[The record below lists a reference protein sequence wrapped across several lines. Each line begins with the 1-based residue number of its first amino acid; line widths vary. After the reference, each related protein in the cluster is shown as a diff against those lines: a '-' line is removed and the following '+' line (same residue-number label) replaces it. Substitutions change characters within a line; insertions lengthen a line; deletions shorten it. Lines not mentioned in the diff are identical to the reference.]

1 MKRPLFFLAIAFV
14 SGICFGRGLRPDGL
28 TLFLLIFTGLV
39 LLLRSYLSSERRNK
53 ENGHRLV
60 EFSTFDPF
68 HRIGL
73 NTSDQIIQRKTVFS
87 LFLLFALLVFLIAA
101 AYSRA
106 AMEGAGRKRERLEA
120 ESASVKITGIVSSL
134 TVKEDSIQCILT
146 DAKVITSHG
155 ILTPGSL
162 LVYPKIESDS
172 SALAWKSDG
181 TEKESNTES
190 DLKTSDHSDSSDSKS
205 AQKRPASS
213 EFSEEWRP
221 GCHVRLT
228 GQISALEPAR
238 NPGNFNARSYYE
250 ARGILCA
257 VKNADL
263 ISSVKGRN
271 PVDRFRSFLYVLRS
285 RMTETYTRALPGE
298 EGGLLASMTLG
309 SREELS
315 EEARGLFQK
324 AGLIHLMAVSGT
336 HIQVVASRLYKKLK
350 KKGVGLF
357 LSGLL
362 AGLAA
367 LFYGALCGNSLS
379 TDRAVGMFL
388 LLVLGDILGRA
399 YDTLTGLGLLAV
411 LLLLRQP
418 AAIED
423 TGFIFSFSAVLVMVL
438 FQNPLAR
445 AYQSFCKNRY
455 ERKYR
460 RKVGERFLLSLP
472 EQAALRFLS
481 ALGFQLATLP
491 LMAYLFYEIPV
502 YVFLLN
508 LLVLP
513 LFPLLLILGLAGGL
527 ILSLLPLDFLLWPCH
542 LILYLYEW
550 TADLSQRMPGGRLIV
565 GKPALALISLYY
577 LILMALTHS
586 IQRKIDPPRV
596 LALLALSFLL
606 IARLPEPCHVD
617 MLDVGQG
624 DGILIHDRK
633 GGNLMVDGG
642 SSDVNKVGTYRILPY
657 LKEEGI
663 RSLDSW
669 VISHTDNDH
678 ISGMKE
684 VIESGYPLGQIII
697 AKGMPRDESWEEI
710 AELAEAHEIPVR
722 EVSPGDCLVMGDSRL
737 TFLYPEGESVDECG
751 GDSSKKAAGEA
762 SKKTSGGSSKKLS
775 GDSSKESSED
785 ADKNALCL
793 SFWLETGDACGIFT
807 GDLPMESE
815 NEIMETE
822 FFSDLIRDR
831 NLTFIKIGHHG
842 SATSSAEDWL
852 DALNPETALISAG
865 QNNRYGHPSKET
877 IERLDDRNIPWH
889 LTSQEGM
896 IRVELGRKIKVSSY
910 LTTCS
915 RSS

>member
-1 MKRPLFFLAIAFV
+1 MKRPLFLLAIAFV

-28 TLFLLIFTGLV
+28 TLLLLIFTGLV
-39 LLLRSYLSSERRNK
+39 FLLRARFSSERRNK
-53 ENGHRLV
+53 ETCHRL
-60 EFSTFDPF
+60 EELSSFDPF

-73 NTSDQIIQRKTVFS
+73 NTSDQVIQRKTVFS

-120 ESASVKITGIVSSL
+120 ESASVEITGIVSSL

-162 LVYPKIESDS
+162 LVYPRTEFNSNAFYTWNSD
-172 SALAWKSDG
+172 AA
-181 TEKESNTES
+181 EKEFYTES
-190 DLKTSDHSDSSDSKS
+190 E
-205 AQKRPASS
+205 QKRQAVLESS
-213 EFSEEWRP
+213 TGWRP
-221 GCHVRLT
+221 GSHVHLQ

-238 NPGNFNARSYYE
+238 NPGNFNARSYHE

-309 SREELS
+309 SRKELS

-350 KKGVGLF
+350 KKGAGLF

-388 LLVLGDILGRA
+388 LLVLGDVLGRA

-445 AYQSFCKNRY
+445 AYQSFCKERY

-460 RKVGERFLLSLP
+460 RKAGERFLLSRP

-481 ALGFQLATLP
+481 ALVFQLATLP
-491 LMAYLFYEIPV
+491 LMACLFYEIPV

-508 LLVLP
+508 LFVLP

-527 ILSLLPLDFLLWPCH
+527 ILSLLPLDFLLIPCH

-550 TADLSQRMPGGRLIV
+550 TADLSQRLPGGRLIV
-565 GKPALALISLYY
+565 GKPALAVILLYY
-577 LILMALTHS
+577 LILMALTAS
-586 IQRKIDPPRV
+586 LQRKIDLPRV

-606 IARLPEPCHVD
+606 IVRLPEPGRVD

-684 VIESGYPLGQIII
+684 VIESGYLLGQIII

-737 TFLYPEGESVDECG
+737 TFLYPEGESVDESG

-910 LTTCS
+910 LN
-915 RSS
+915 